1 MTFEQLVYRASMQE
15 QVDLLQEVMQSE
27 ETAETI
33 ALARVDQ
40 KLDELKG
47 ILSTNLAELM
57 GDGLLKRRLRG
68 KLDELSLKS
77 EALQTT
83 INTNLPLLDR
93 FVEECNDLLLATGP
107 QNEYLLDICS
117 VTSDQCINSEEDGTT
132 FGVHSGC
139 CCGVVPSVGQFD
151 IPAAGQAAGRRLQAE
166 LRADQEVDVC
176 GYAYQASAQDWENAR
191 GQLEGITGGQQVI
204 DDFERGQEEAYPN
217 FADRC
222 SIDAGRR
229 LDEHLERQKMEV
241 EDLPSDEPS
250 TGSVDDKTS
259 DRRLQSYL
267 TCDPPSSST
276 NENMTDPL
284 KVAFWDKTE
293 SALCKDITE
302 DGVTMTNARMAE
314 ICSDFCTPTA
324 VPFLLGT
331 TSFGFTHTQL
341 DSVCLSPED
350 ENVLYS
356 AESVNTCHE
365 KANSFRDLQMSTSYF
380 ASALQ
385 VLDASKIRF
394 EAEAKQA
401 AEGLKT
407 LIRDQAKTVL
417 DNAARSQKIVEL
429 ETLMQ
434 TGLEDILVNGVVK
447 RQLKE
452 DALRVKDRATTLQ
465 TDLARVLPDVQAF
478 LTECNIMTTGV
489 GPSDEYLLDM
499 CSQTSTQCVGAE
511 EGVHVGC
518 CCGYNPV
525 VTLGT
530 SGVLAV
536 HQPSPELVIG
546 MRVRHGLVVGILAP
560 AGVFKIKHRLT
571 FVPRPAQTQLRGL
584 RVTVIVCV
592 SWAVKTSFCA
602 ESVSVVKGIK
612 LSTRAAQNWIAQ
624 VWHT

>member
-1 MTFEQLVYRASMQE
+1 
-15 QVDLLQEVMQSE
+15 
-27 ETAETI
+27 
-33 ALARVDQ
+33 
-40 KLDELKG
+40 
-47 ILSTNLAELM
+47 
-57 GDGLLKRRLRG
+57 
-68 KLDELSLKS
+68 
-77 EALQTT
+77 
-83 INTNLPLLDR
+83 
-93 FVEECNDLLLATGP
+93 
-107 QNEYLLDICS
+107 
-117 VTSDQCINSEEDGTT
+117 
-132 FGVHSGC
+132 
-139 CCGVVPSVGQFD
+139 
-151 IPAAGQAAGRRLQAE
+151 
-166 LRADQEVDVC
+166 
-176 GYAYQASAQDWENAR
+176 
-191 GQLEGITGGQQVI
+191 
-204 DDFERGQEEAYPN
+204 
-217 FADRC
+217 
-222 SIDAGRR
+222 
-229 LDEHLERQKMEV
+229 MEV

-530 SGVLAV
+530 SGVARGTPTIAGIGDRNARQTWAGGGYSRTGRRLQDQASINICAEAGADSAARIEGHRDRV
-536 HQPSPELVIG
+536 RELGREDLILRRECERRQRYQAFYEGCAELDCSSVAHLIRSAAPSPG
-546 MRVRHGLVVGILAP
+546 AP
-560 AGVFKIKHRLT
+560 A
-571 FVPRPAQTQLRGL
+571 PAV
-584 RVTVIVCV
+584 VTTSGAV
-592 SWAVKTSFCA
+592 SKDL
-602 ESVSVVKGIK
+602 SVMMMATILLIYARS
-612 LSTRAAQNWIAQ
+612 
-624 VWHT
+624 